1 MAHGDPKI
9 PKSVR
14 LLPGQAQYIGYLMD
28 VGAFGTKESD
38 IIRMLIQRGID
49 QLVDSRY
56 IKNYLE
62 DKELSTK
69 AKGG

>member
-1 MAHGDPKI
+1 MKVIAGI
-9 PKSVR
+9 R
-14 LLPGQAQYIGYLMD
+14 LLPGQDKYIQYLKS

-38 IIRMLIQRGID
+38 ILRMLIQRGID

-62 DKELSTK
+62 DKELAKK
-69 AKGG
+69 ANGG

>member
-1 MAHGDPKI
+1 MANVQKT
-9 PKSVR
+9 VR
-14 LLPGQAQYIGYLMD
+14 LLPGQDKYIQVLKDMG
-28 VGAFGTKESD
+28 VFGTNESD

-56 IKNYLE
+56 IKNYSE
-62 DKELSTK
+62 DKDLADK

>member
-1 MAHGDPKI
+1 MANI

-14 LLPGQAQYIGYLMD
+14 LLPGQDKYVQILKDMG
-28 VGAFGTKESD
+28 VFGTNESD

-56 IKNYLE
+56 IKNYVE
-62 DKELSTK
+62 DKELSEK
-69 AKGG
+69 AKGS